1 MQEKTRKLITW
12 ICLGIAV
19 LGSLFAIMFAM
30 NQDKFSG
37 MYNIAYGILLIFVV
51 LAIAAILYFLV
62 LRVINGGGKGL
73 LIGLGLLVAV
83 ALIAFLLSSKTDLST
98 TFLERNN
105 ATQGTSKLVGA
116 GCITVYVLVF
126 AAACSIVYVE
136 IAKAIKKK

>member
-12 ICLGIAV
+12 ICLGVAV
-19 LGSLFAIMFAM
+19 LGAFFAILFAL

-51 LAIAAILYFLV
+51 LALASILYFLV

-83 ALIAFLLSSKTDLST
+83 VLIAFLLSSKTDLSD
-98 TFLERNN
+98 TFLARND
-105 ATQGTSKLVGA
+105 ASQGTSKLVGA

-126 AAACSIVYVE
+126 AAACSIIYVE